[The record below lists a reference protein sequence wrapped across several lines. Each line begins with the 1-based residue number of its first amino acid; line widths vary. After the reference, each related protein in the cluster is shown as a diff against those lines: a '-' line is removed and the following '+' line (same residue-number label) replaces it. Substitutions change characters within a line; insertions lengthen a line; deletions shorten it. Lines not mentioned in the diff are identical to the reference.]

1 MMTTN
6 ILSSYPSYENDK
18 GRTWR
23 ISHYKIK
30 QPRNRNGDLSGNFF
44 LYDMNSTYN
53 DTVAFA
59 VFHSRYYLDKY
70 LELLMIKESIQ

>member
-1 MMTTN
+1 MITTN
-6 ILSSYPSYENDK
+6 ILLSYPSYESDK
-18 GRTWR
+18 ERTWR

-30 QPRNRNGDLSGNFF
+30 QPRNRSGDLSSNFF
-44 LYDMNSTYN
+44 LYDMDSTHN

-70 LELLMIKESIQ
+70 LELLMLKEAAQ